1 MTGLCEL
8 LHIRKKTVKH
18 DMTIFLYTFVGIS
31 CTLANKSKLFCR
43 SFALSLDKI
52 RGGSAVSSPGK
63 PIFPVLPLHSPFI
76 IFVNN
81 ITIWTFIYY
90 TLYIL

>member
-1 MTGLCEL
+1 MSGT
-8 LHIRKKTVKH
+8 R
-18 DMTIFLYTFVGIS
+18 
-31 CTLANKSKLFCR
+31 ANKSKHFCR

-76 IFVNN
+76 IFV
-81 ITIWTFIYY
+81 
-90 TLYIL
+90 

>member
-1 MTGLCEL
+1 MSGT
-8 LHIRKKTVKH
+8 R
-18 DMTIFLYTFVGIS
+18 
-31 CTLANKSKLFCR
+31 ANMSKLFCR

-76 IFVNN
+76 IFV
-81 ITIWTFIYY
+81 
-90 TLYIL
+90 